1 MLSKEGRI
9 GLVVCSISM
18 VMLGLAPTQSKRT
31 PLGGAQYK
39 LVFHACQGLRV
50 GDPVT
55 LGGVDGG
62 RVVDIDFA
70 PNEDWDRLNPKG
82 ETRPVVLVTVGLYQG
97 YQLTQGTAYK
107 VVSTLRGRHFI
118 NILPPPP
125 GEPAAGGVL
134 NGELDSSGDNQLL
147 TTIKHFRMLSQSTK
161 DMRSNFA
168 DPAFR
173 RDMKDLASN
182 MRFYSA
188 EFVRVSEGSRAQV
201 MSMQR
206 SLERQEAA
214 LMANVQRMDEKT
226 ARASAMIRTM
236 VPAARAQIAMYQG
249 KLDAG
254 QKQMDAAYKLADTY
268 TKGLLELKARLE
280 NSPLAKLDPDKL
292 SQKVHD
298 LKNKL
303 DDYANLAG
311 DMHTLSSDPQIKDGF
326 KEPFRKWKEKSEGW
340 KDQVHSLETLTE
352 PFRWLAPREHREPAP

>member
-18 VMLGLAPTQSKRT
+18 VMLGMAPTQSKRT

-70 PNEDWDRLNPKG
+70 PNQDWKELNPPG
-82 ETRPVVLVTVGLYQG
+82 ENRPVVLVTVGLYQG
-97 YQLTQGTAYK
+97 YKLTKGTAYK

-125 GEPAAGGVL
+125 GEAASDGIL
-134 NGELDSSGDNQLL
+134 NNELDSTGDDQLL
-147 TTIKHFRMLSQSTK
+147 ATIKHFKTLSGNTK
-161 DMRSNFA
+161 AMRSNFA

-188 EFVRVSEGSRAQV
+188 EFVRVSQGSRAQV
-201 MSMQR
+201 LSMQR
-206 SLERQEAA
+206 NLERQEAA

-226 ARASAMIRTM
+226 ARASAYIRTM
-236 VPAARAQIAMYQG
+236 VPAARAQLAMYQG

-254 QKQMDAAYKLADTY
+254 QKQMDQAYKLADGY
-268 TKGLLELKARLE
+268 TKGLLQLKARIE

-292 SQKVHD
+292 SQQMHD
-298 LKNKL
+298 WKNKL
-303 DDYANLAG
+303 EDYANLAG
-311 DMHTLSSDPQIKDGF
+311 DMHTLSSDPQIRDGF
-326 KEPFRKWKEKSEGW
+326 KEPVRKYKAMSEKWKE
-340 KDQVHSLETLTE
+340 QVHGFESQVE
-352 PFRWLAPREHREPAP
+352 PFRWLIPREHQ

>member
-9 GLVVCSISM
+9 GLVVCTISM
-18 VMLGLAPTQSKRT
+18 VMLGMAPTQSKRT

-70 PNEDWDRLNPKG
+70 PNEDWERLNPKG

-97 YQLTQGTAYK
+97 YTLTEGTAYK

-125 GEPAAGGVL
+125 GEPASNGIL
-134 NGELDSSGDNQLL
+134 NNELDSSGDNQLL
-147 TTIKHFRMLSQSTK
+147 STIKHFRMLSQSTK

-188 EFVRVSEGSRAQV
+188 EFVRVSQGSRAQV
-201 MSMQR
+201 LKMQE

-214 LMANVQRMDEKT
+214 LMANVQRMDDKT
-226 ARASAMIRTM
+226 ARASAYIRSM
-236 VPAARAQIAMYQG
+236 VPAARAQLAMYQG

-254 QKQMDAAYKLADTY
+254 QKQMDAAYKLAEGY
-268 TKGLLELKARLE
+268 TKGLLELKARME
-280 NSPLAKLDPDKL
+280 NSALAKIDPDKL
-292 SQKVHD
+292 SQQVHD
-298 LKNKL
+298 WKNKL
-303 DDYANLAG
+303 EDYANLAG
-311 DMHTLSSDPQIKDGF
+311 DMHTLSSDPQIRDGF
-326 KEPFRKWKEKSEGW
+326 KDPVRKMKAKSEGW
-340 KDQVHSLETLTE
+340 KQQVKGLETQLQ
-352 PFRWLAPREHREPAP
+352 PFRWLAPKEQQSP